1 METLISAYKWLTRIL
16 DAASLLPDFST
27 PLGIFCAIAW
37 IATLVSAVGFVF
49 SLGRKKYVIV
59 LENGKNV
66 FPEEI
71 EEYLGRLD
79 AIAESVVVGRTKEDG
94 TLSLTAIVYPQLD
107 QFGKNETHEKIEE
120 TVRAQ
125 INGMNRKLVGY
136 KQIRDVEFRY
146 EPFEK
151 TTSKKIKRHL
161 I

>member
-1 METLISAYKWLTRIL
+1 MDEDGY
-16 DAASLLPDFST
+16 
-27 PLGIFCAIAW
+27 IFI
-37 IATLVSAVGFVF
+37 T
-49 SLGRKKYVIV
+49 GRKKYVIV

-79 AIAESVVVGRTKEDG
+79 SVAESVVVGRTKEDG
-94 TLSLTAIVYPQLD
+94 AISLTAIVYPQLD
-107 QFGKNETHEKIEE
+107 LFKNGEDHEAIEAA
-120 TVRAQ
+120 VRADVAH
-125 INGMNRKLVGY
+125 MNRKLVGY

-146 EPFEK
+146 VPFEK